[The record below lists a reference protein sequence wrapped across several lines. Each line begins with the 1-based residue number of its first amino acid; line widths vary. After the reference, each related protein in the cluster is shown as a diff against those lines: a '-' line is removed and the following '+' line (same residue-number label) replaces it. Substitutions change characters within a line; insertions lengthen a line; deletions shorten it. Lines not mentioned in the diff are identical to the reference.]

1 MSAHRHMIVFGAL
14 ALALPLALSGCGSQS
29 GAPDWDQIYGMVR
42 GQITGSAKDVTLE
55 QAAAI
60 PYATLG
66 VRIGDG
72 QEAIVVLAGG
82 AAGDRLWT
90 SKARIAITTRHG
102 RVIKTAGLPRN
113 IDNVSFSG
121 GDPVL
126 EAAQGGPPREST
138 RASDFWDL
146 NRYQVPLRCVAASKG
161 PESVTILGKAIA
173 TTRVDETCQSSTMD
187 WSFTDSFWVGPS
199 GLVWKS
205 IQHYHPDYDPL
216 ELEVLRPPAQ

>member
-1 MSAHRHMIVFGAL
+1 VSPRRHITLFGTL
-14 ALALPLALSGCGSQS
+14 ALFLAGCGSQS
-29 GAPDWDQIYGMVR
+29 GAPDWGQMYDMIH
-42 GQITGSAKDVTLE
+42 GQITGSANNVTLE
-55 QAAAI
+55 QAASI

-72 QEAIVVLAGG
+72 QQAIVVLAGG
-82 AAGDRLWT
+82 AGGDQLWT
-90 SKARIAITTRHG
+90 SRARIAITTRHG

-113 IDNVSFSG
+113 IDTVSYSDR
-121 GDPVL
+121 DPVL

-138 RASDFWDL
+138 RSSDFWDL
-146 NRYQVPLRCVAASKG
+146 NRYQVPLHCVAASKG
-161 PESVTILGKAIA
+161 PEAVTILGKSIA

-187 WSFTDSFWVGPS
+187 WSFTDSFWIGAS

-216 ELEVLRPPAQ
+216 EIEVLRPAQ

>member
-1 MSAHRHMIVFGAL
+1 MIAFAAL
-14 ALALPLALSGCGSQS
+14 ALALPLALAGCGSQS
-29 GAPDWDQIYGMVR
+29 GAPDWDQVYDMVR
-42 GQITGSAKDVTLE
+42 GQVTGSAKDVTLE

-72 QEAIVVLAGG
+72 QQAIVILVGGTAGEQ
-82 AAGDRLWT
+82 LWT
-90 SKARIAITTRHG
+90 SKARVAITTRHG

-113 IDNVSFSG
+113 IDTVAFPG

-138 RASDFWDL
+138 RTSDFWDL

-161 PESVTILGKAIA
+161 PESVTILGKPIA
-173 TTRVDETCQSSTMD
+173 TTRVDETCESSTMD
-187 WSFTDSFWVGPS
+187 WSFTDSFWIGPS

-205 IQHYHPDYDPL
+205 IQHYHPNYDPL